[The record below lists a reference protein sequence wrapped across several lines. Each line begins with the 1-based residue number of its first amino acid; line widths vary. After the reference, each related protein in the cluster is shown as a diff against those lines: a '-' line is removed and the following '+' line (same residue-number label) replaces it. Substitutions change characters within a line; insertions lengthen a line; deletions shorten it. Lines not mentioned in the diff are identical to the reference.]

1 MRYKARKKASDAKIT
16 NIMPMMIAPF
26 RLIRNQSARLPNMVS
41 IIKDI
46 ITPVI
51 PFVILYFHFCFFNDS
66 PPSCTLIGQNTPDS
80 LITIYVFVLSSP
92 QQEVASVLKVGISI
106 VYTPMVMIE

>member
-1 MRYKARKKASDAKIT
+1 MIVSSVTWSGLIEESVFINQYPENNVRYKARKKASDAKIT

-51 PFVILYFHFCFFNDS
+51 PFVIVYSHF
-66 PPSCTLIGQNTPDS
+66 
-80 LITIYVFVLSSP
+80 VFSMILLLDALLLVKILQILS
-92 QQEVASVLKVGISI
+92 
-106 VYTPMVMIE
+106 